1 MATVAELSDP
11 YANFMRTP
19 GRGSGFCSTCTTF
32 VDAAYQRCHQCE
44 FQSRWLAAVLPI
56 SYAERGGQLHT
67 NLAGY
72 KRWAPAT
79 AERTRLQLAAVLWR
93 FLVAHESCLATAAGV
108 DGFDLVTTV
117 PSSDPARDEHHP
129 LRVIVGQIVE
139 PTRDRYERVLRRS
152 TIAVEERGFDPRRF
166 NAVRQLDGEC
176 VLLIDDT
183 WTTGARAQTAAA
195 ALLDAGASTVAGLVV
210 GRFVNPSFG
219 ENAARLSAM
228 PRTLAWDTCAL
239 HAPGSARG

>member
-1 MATVAELSDP
+1 MATVGELSDP

-19 GRGSGFCSTCTTF
+19 GSGAGCCTTCTTF
-32 VDAAYQRCHQCE
+32 VDPAYPRCYQCNSN
-44 FQSRWLAAVLPI
+44 QRWLAAVLPI

-93 FLVAHESCLATAAGV
+93 FIAAHEACLATAARV

-117 PSSDPARDEHHP
+117 PSSDAGRDEHHP
-129 LRVIVGQIVE
+129 LRAIVGQVVE
-139 PTRDRYERVLRRS
+139 PTRDRHERVLRRS
-152 TIAVEERGFDPRRF
+152 TNAVEERGWDPRRF
-166 NAVRQLDGEC
+166 IAVRPLAAER

-195 ALLDAGASTVAGLVV
+195 ALLAAGASTVAALVI
-210 GRFVNPSFG
+210 GRFINPGFAD
-219 ENAARLSAM
+219 NASRLAAV
-228 PRTLAWDTCAL
+228 PRTFSWDTCGL
-239 HAPGSARG
+239 HAP

>member
-1 MATVAELSDP
+1 VAAVGELSDP

-19 GRGSGFCSTCTTF
+19 GRGTGCCTTCTTF
-32 VDAAYQRCHQCE
+32 VEPAYPRCYQCNSN
-44 FQSRWLAAVLPI
+44 QRWLAAVLPI

-72 KRWAPAT
+72 KRWAPVP

-93 FLVAHESCLATAAGV
+93 FIAAHEACLATAARV

-117 PSSDPARDEHHP
+117 PSSDAGRDEHHP
-129 LRVIVGQIVE
+129 LRTIVGQVVE
-139 PTRDRYERVLRRS
+139 PTRDRHERVLRRS
-152 TIAVEERGFDPRRF
+152 TTAVEERGWDPRRF
-166 NAVRQLDGEC
+166 VAVRPLAGER

-195 ALLDAGASTVAGLVV
+195 ALLAAGASTVAALVI
-210 GRFVNPSFG
+210 GRFINPGFAD
-219 ENAARLSAM
+219 NASRLAAV
-228 PRTLAWDTCAL
+228 PRTFSWDTCGL
-239 HAPGSARG
+239 HAP